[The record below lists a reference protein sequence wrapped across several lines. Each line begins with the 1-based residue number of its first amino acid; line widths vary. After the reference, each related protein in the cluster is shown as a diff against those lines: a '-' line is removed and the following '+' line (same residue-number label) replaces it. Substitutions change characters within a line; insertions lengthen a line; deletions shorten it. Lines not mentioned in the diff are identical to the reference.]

1 MAEKK
6 KMTVKQKLGTVNP
19 ETQRKRLAASKAKLG
34 RRKAGPGEPDEGGGK
49 TSTAEAARRRARNPA
64 KITPRSR
71 PASLTSRGGQEMP
84 TASYGRNPSAKKGV
98 TSMRGRSDKDES
110 WTPPKKAVSNVRGRS
125 DRDENWKPP
134 KPRSRVSRGQEG
146 VRSGPKS
153 DRSVVSRTGE
163 GVRTGGGPRR
173 GGVPTATP
181 ARKLKPTKVKRART
195 RRRSPGDRGE

>member
-84 TASYGRNPSAKKGV
+84 TASYGRNPRAASKE
-98 TSMRGRSDKDES
+98 M
-110 WTPPKKAVSNVRGRS
+110 
-125 DRDENWKPP
+125 
-134 KPRSRVSRGQEG
+134 
-146 VRSGPKS
+146 
-153 DRSVVSRTGE
+153 
-163 GVRTGGGPRR
+163 
-173 GGVPTATP
+173 PTAKPASKSAMAKAYGKKTP
-181 ARKLKPTKVKRART
+181 SSRFSGVNRPKNLDLGKGKEKHKKHLQ
-195 RRRSPGDRGE
+195 